1 MANVWSNWFA
11 KIRELFQNK
20 NAYDPIVMNDL
31 IQVTNRTM
39 LMATINHM
47 MENGLPFK
55 LKGYSISHYR
65 LPSSGPHPAVHFL
78 WNRSINDTLDC
89 PEQLKLIHELKNES
103 KTYYSKAMKTEI
115 QNKILKLGIVKT
127 CQANF
132 LIKDLLGDQSAA
144 SDDSQS
150 NIFHRLNI
158 AIKSGKN
165 IVVDLHHNNG
175 HQPKS
180 EEFWQVKVIL
190 RYF

>member
-1 MANVWSNWFA
+1 
-11 KIRELFQNK
+11 
-20 NAYDPIVMNDL
+20 
-31 IQVTNRTM
+31 M
-39 LMATINHM
+39 LMAAINHM
-47 MENGLPFK
+47 NEKGLPFI
-55 LKGYSISHYR
+55 LKGYSISYYR
-65 LPSSGPHPAVHFL
+65 LPSSDSHPAVHFL
-78 WNRSINDTLDC
+78 WKRSTNDNLDC

-103 KTYYSKAMKTEI
+103 KTDYSRAMKTEI
-115 QNKILKLGIVKT
+115 IKLGIVKP